1 LISSTF
7 PINLSR
13 MLIFLLALADG
24 TAAQALA
31 EYRARTA
38 VAVECRARAEGDDVV
53 VCARRAADR
62 YRLPLVTTPDPGD
75 PANEGVPAERERLL
89 ARTTQCQDMTPF
101 LVGCG
106 VAGASFSTARGFGLS
121 GERPITP

>member
-1 LISSTF
+1 
-7 PINLSR
+7 

-38 VAVECRARAEGDDVV
+38 VAVQCRAQAQDDAVV

-62 YRLPLVTTPDPGD
+62 YRLPLVSAPDPGD
-75 PANEGVPAERERLL
+75 PAHEGVAAERERLL
-89 ARTTQCQDMTPF
+89 ARTNQCQEKTAFM
-101 LVGCG
+101 VGCG
-106 VAGASFSTARGFGLS
+106 VAGASFSTARGFGLN
-121 GERPITP
+121 GERPIAP